1 MLFLRAAGLLL
12 ALAAATSLEAQVL
25 RGTVKADSGDV
36 PVVGAEVLLEGT
48 EWRSRT
54 DRAGAFR
61 LIDIKPGSY
70 RLLAR
75 AVGYRPLAAKAII
88 AVGDTIEL
96 ELVLT
101 KMTVELAPLEVTA
114 DKPEFR
120 SAVMRGFDDRR
131 SAGLGRFFTRT
142 DLEKWDH
149 GTVTGALRGVS
160 GLRLV
165 PLPCSGGYA
174 VATARGGDTPGA
186 RRLVCSGISGRG
198 LAIQPAC
205 FLSIYLDGVKLW
217 SWGDQPPPDM
227 EAIQAMSLEGIE
239 IYRGPAELPA
249 QYQTTGS
256 ACGAVLFWTRTGEKK
271 P

>member
-1 MLFLRAAGLLL
+1 MLVRHATGLLL
-12 ALAAATSLEAQVL
+12 ALAPATTLEAQVL

-36 PVVGAEVLLEGT
+36 PIVGADVLLEGT

-54 DRAGAFR
+54 DRAGGFR
-61 LIDIKPGSY
+61 LFDIKPGSY

-96 ELVLT
+96 DLVLT
-101 KMTVELAPLEVTA
+101 KLTVELAPLEVTA
-114 DKPEFR
+114 EKPEFR

-131 SAGLGRFFTRT
+131 SRGLGRFFTRT

-149 GTVTGALRGVS
+149 GTVTGALRAVS

-165 PLPCSGGYA
+165 PLPCTGGYA
-174 VATARGGDTPGA
+174 VATGRGGMGPGA
-186 RRLVCSGISGRG
+186 PRIVCTGIRG
-198 LAIQPAC
+198 VSVIQPAC
-205 FLSIYLDGVKLW
+205 YLSIYVDGVRIW
-217 SWGDQPPPDM
+217 TWGDQPPPDM
-227 EAIQAMSLEGIE
+227 EDIQAMSLEGIE
-239 IYRGPAELPA
+239 VYRGPSELPA

-256 ACGAVLFWTRTGEKK
+256 ACGAVLFWTRTGEDKR
-271 P
+271 